1 MGKLFGIGVGPG
13 DPELLTIKA
22 KRIINEVDFLFCPV
36 KREGSESFAFEIVS
50 NYIENNQLEIIDLV
64 FPMNYEEDEL
74 MKMWK
79 KNGEII
85 SGILSG
91 NKTGAFITI
100 GDPAVYSTF
109 MYILPYVDSDS
120 VEVEIIPGITSFCD
134 VASKIKVPLM
144 VAEESLAI
152 VPIRKKNNEEL
163 SDAIVHNDNIVLMKP
178 SNNPE
183 EIIKM
188 LKDKGLEKKF
198 ALISKVGTNEENI
211 IDNIDELEKNKIP
224 YLSTMIIKKD
234 GMK

>member
-22 KRIINEVDFLFCPV
+22 KRIINEVDYLFCPV
-36 KREGSESFAFEIVS
+36 KREGAESFAFEIVS
-50 NYIENNQLEIIDLV
+50 EHIENNQIKIVNLV
-64 FPMNYEEDEL
+64 FPMNYQEDEL
-74 MKMWK
+74 NRMWK
-79 KNGEII
+79 KNGAII
-85 SGILSG
+85 SEILSG
-91 NKTGAFITI
+91 NKTGAFITL

-109 MYILPYVDSDS
+109 MYVLPYVDSVD
-120 VEVEIIPGITSFCD
+120 VEIVPGITSFCD
-134 VASKIKVPLM
+134 VACKIKVSLM

-152 VPIRKKNNEEL
+152 VPVRKKNNEEL
-163 SDAIVHNDNIVLMKP
+163 GNAIVHNDNIVLMKP

-198 ALISKVGTNEENI
+198 TLISKVGTNEENI
-211 IDNIDELEKNKIP
+211 IDDIETLEKNKIP